1 MEIKMT
7 ESGNLELL
15 YDKMDIVLHLL
26 AMGFTIA
33 VVVAVIVAGIRL
45 GWQMMPWILAFAV
58 VAYLLV

>member
-7 ESGNLELL
+7 ENGTFELL

-45 GWQMMPWILAFAV
+45 GWALMPWILGLAI

>member
-1 MEIKMT
+1 
-7 ESGNLELL
+7 LL

-45 GWQMMPWILAFAV
+45 GWALMPWILGLAI

>member
-1 MEIKMT
+1 MEVMIT
-7 ESGNLELL
+7 ENGTFELL

-33 VVVAVIVAGIRL
+33 VVIAVVVAGIRL
-45 GWQMMPWILAFAV
+45 GWRFMPWILGLAV